1 MYTHSCMNK
10 SIKIVMLIKN
20 NLLYLALLELI
31 ARNGF
36 TPQQEGPPDFSGDQ
50 GPRQRQT
57 NSNGPRPEAKPSDSS
72 KPYTADQ
79 MEAVR
84 R

>member
-1 MYTHSCMNK
+1 
-10 SIKIVMLIKN
+10 MLINN

>member
-1 MYTHSCMNK
+1 MKKNPINFIMSFN
-10 SIKIVMLIKN
+10 N
-20 NLLYLALLELI
+20 NLFYLALLELI

-57 NSNGPRPEAKPSDSS
+57 NSNDPRPEAKPSDSS
-72 KPYTADQ
+72 KAYTADQ
-79 MEAVR
+79 LEAVR